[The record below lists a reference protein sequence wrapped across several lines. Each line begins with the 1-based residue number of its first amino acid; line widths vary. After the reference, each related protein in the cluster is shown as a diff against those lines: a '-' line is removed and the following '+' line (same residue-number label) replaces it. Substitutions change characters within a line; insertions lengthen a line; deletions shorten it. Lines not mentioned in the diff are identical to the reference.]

1 MYRFYL
7 AAIDMLPGTM
17 ILIPIYCL
25 LNRLYFRNARKSIL
39 YFLFSC
45 YLAAAYVLVGLPNVT
60 YIRPELNLNL
70 IPIVGMIDDWKNS
83 ILNIF
88 LFVPLGI
95 MLPILWNRFTSQKN
109 TVLFGFGMSL
119 VIELLQ
125 MLTYRATDVNDLIT
139 NTLGAFL
146 GFHCTKL
153 LRRKKRMTHKDRT
166 SEIVIVLCIVLLIM
180 FFVYPFVSAALWDWI
195 LS

>member
-39 YFLFSC
+39 YFLFYC
-45 YLAAAYVLVGLPNVT
+45 YLAAFYVLVGLPNVT

-70 IPIVGMIDDWKNS
+70 IPIVGMIDDCKNS

-88 LFVPLGI
+88 L
-95 MLPILWNRFTSQKN
+95 
-109 TVLFGFGMSL
+109 SL
-119 VIELLQ
+119 
-125 MLTYRATDVNDLIT
+125 N
-139 NTLGAFL
+139 
-146 GFHCTKL
+146 
-153 LRRKKRMTHKDRT
+153 
-166 SEIVIVLCIVLLIM
+166 
-180 FFVYPFVSAALWDWI
+180 AA
-195 LS
+195 